1 LTKPSSGIVEEG
13 FLIYALTESF
23 ADGFRDALLLAFADL
38 GPEWEA
44 QDLGGQELAEAA
56 LACGVNVSH

>member
-1 LTKPSSGIVEEG
+1 MEEG